1 MTKLE
6 LSTPMRQALID
17 LDNPYCD
24 GSAYWV
30 KNTMSALEKRGL
42 VFRRDNGITWS
53 WEVTPEGKDL
63 LAASGTSGCATCD
76 DLRAENA
83 ALRDR
88 VEALEKWET
97 SASCCVICNNSP
109 ADKITLHE
117 TDAPWEIYAP
127 FEVCLCR
134 DHQRALIEPVQAAVR
149 KMREERDAQVS
160 S

>member
-53 WEVTPEGKDL
+53 WEVTPEGRKFL
-63 LAASGTSGCATCD
+63 QESGTSGCAKCD
-76 DLRAENA
+76 ELKAENA
-83 ALRDR
+83 ALRTR
-88 VEALEKWET
+88 LEKALWAWECEE
-97 SASCCVICNNSP
+97 AYRVCFLNVRYRHNLQP
-109 ADKITLHE
+109 EKYADVRECAMQEMVDILG
-117 TDAPWEIYAP
+117 DAREA
-127 FEVCLCR
+127 
-134 DHQRALIEPVQAAVR
+134 IE
-149 KMREERDAQVS
+149 
-160 S
+160 